1 MDESSLTTLS
11 SLLTF
16 THADI
21 VKGVTCAPN
30 DSYLVKVLRLLGT
43 EIRAIRELEWTCT
56 NESRRNSIPTHND
69 NSRADVVTSNS
80 SSNSHEPPEASWK
93 QHLLPQDD
101 SLPSRKIRRRGC
113 LSFLRELFNM
123 VRMSLQQADKDDFYH
138 FLAEKDVELDVTNKD
153 LKETILPKS
162 PGETVTL
169 LSLLGAILSDIN
181 SDVSE
186 KGACLEILL
195 VIAMFDASLIRKH
208 CLNENRNVAS
218 ITRPHPDHKG
228 HVSQIL
234 ILTLDF

>member
-21 VKGVTCAPN
+21 VKGVTYALN

-43 EIRAIRELEWTCT
+43 EIRAIRELEWACI
-56 NESRRNSIPTHND
+56 NESRHNSIPTHNNNAPPD
-69 NSRADVVTSNS
+69 PVTSDS
-80 SSNSHEPPEASWK
+80 PSTSHESPETPWK
-93 QHLLPQDD
+93 QHLAPQDD

-138 FLAEKDVELDVTNKD
+138 FLVENDVELDVINKD
-153 LKETILPKS
+153 SKEVKSSKS
-162 PGETVTL
+162 PGETVKL

-186 KGACLEILL
+186 RGACLEILL

-208 CLNENRNVAS
+208 CLIVDRNIDS
-218 ITRPHPDHKG
+218 IARPHPDHKG
-228 HVSQIL
+228 NVSQ
-234 ILTLDF
+234 TFNF